1 MSLEKR
7 PHPFPPPL
15 VEGGQGAGNSEAF
28 RRLDE
33 EMVELSLLIPSSQ
46 AGTLEEEARRQ
57 GLSAGELVRG
67 LIREFLLC
75 QALWTRN

>member
-1 MSLEKR
+1 MSREKR
-7 PHPFPPPL
+7 PHGYPPPL
-15 VEGGQGAGNSEAF
+15 VGGGQGGGSGEAF

-57 GLSAGELVRG
+57 GLSAGELVRS

>member
-1 MSLEKR
+1 MSREKPDR
-7 PHPFPPPL
+7 L
-15 VEGGQGAGNSEAF
+15 LAGSGEAL

-46 AGTLEEEARRQ
+46 AEPLEEEARRQ

-67 LIREFLLC
+67 LIREFLIY